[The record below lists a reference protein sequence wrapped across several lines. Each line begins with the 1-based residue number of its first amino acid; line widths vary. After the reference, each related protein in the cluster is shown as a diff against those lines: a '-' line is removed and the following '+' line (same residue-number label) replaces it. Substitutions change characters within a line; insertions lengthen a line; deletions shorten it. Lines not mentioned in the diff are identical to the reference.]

1 MKLRFVSTYLAA
13 ALFLSAFSVTADE
26 AANAQSYV
34 NDSIITLD
42 NFAADPEMKW
52 FREHL
57 LEAKGILIIPGFY
70 KAGFLFGFSF
80 GTGVL
85 LNFHNDIEEGVTTKQ
100 SQWSNPAFY
109 TLVSLT
115 AGAQIGVEV
124 AETVLVI
131 MTDKGMDAML
141 SPKLQLG
148 ADVSVA
154 LGPVG
159 AGLQAA
165 TADVLQYT
173 RAKGAFA
180 GLTIEGAV
188 LTPREKLSSAYY
200 GKPVSPLE
208 ILVKRNAVNVQADLL
223 RSKLALIKMTVQNQ
237 EVLPP

>member
-1 MKLRFVSTYLAA
+1 MKLRILSTVLTA
-13 ALFLSAFSVTADE
+13 ALLLAPLSVSADDS
-26 AANAQSYV
+26 ADAQAYV
-34 NDSIITLD
+34 NDSLKTVA
-42 NFAADPEMKW
+42 NFAIDPEMKW
-52 FREHL
+52 FRDHL
-57 LEAKGILIIPGFY
+57 NEARGILIIPSFY

-85 LNFHNDIEEGVTTKQ
+85 LKFHNEIEEETTSIQ

-109 TLVSLT
+109 TLVALT
-115 AGAQIGVEV
+115 AGAQIGIEV

-131 MTDKGMDAML
+131 MTEKGMDAML

-148 ADVSVA
+148 ADVSIA

-180 GLTIEGAV
+180 GLTLEGAIV
-188 LTPREKLSSAYY
+188 SPRESLNSAYY
-200 GKPVSPLE
+200 GHPASPLD
-208 ILVKRNAVNVQADLL
+208 ILVKRDAVNAQADPL
-223 RSKLALIKMTVQNQ
+223 RSKLGQIR
-237 EVLPP
+237 

>member
-1 MKLRFVSTYLAA
+1 MKLRFISTLITAALVLAA
-13 ALFLSAFSVTADE
+13 FSASADE
-26 AANAQSYV
+26 SSEAQSYV
-34 NDSIITLD
+34 TESIETVT
-42 NFAADPEMKW
+42 NFANDPEMKW
-52 FREHL
+52 FRDHIKD
-57 LEAKGILIIPGFY
+57 ARGILIIPRFY

-85 LNFHNDIEEGVTTKQ
+85 LKFHNEIGEESTSIQ
-100 SQWSNPAFY
+100 SQWSSPAFY

-115 AGAQIGVEV
+115 AGAQIGIEV
-124 AETVLVI
+124 AETVLVV
-131 MTDKGMDAML
+131 MTEKGMDAML

-180 GLTIEGAV
+180 GLTLEGAV
-188 LTPREKLSSAYY
+188 LSPREALNSAYY
-200 GKPVSPLE
+200 GKPVSPLD
-208 ILVKRNAVNVQADLL
+208 IMVKRGALNAQADLL
-223 RSKLALIKMTVQNQ
+223 RTKLAQIR
-237 EVLPP
+237 